1 MSEDNELYLS
11 EEAVLSL
18 VSTLAMEIVRY
29 GEAEAQ
35 LIENSKLS
43 ESEVIVVMKANTLLT
58 FSAMLLVKIVE
69 TGDAELAKMVVA
81 LWTSPAMQD
90 MVQIAFTEEID
101 EAVGVIAQGI
111 ADLEEELN
119 KEKNDPGSQQGD

>member
-69 TGDAELAKMVVA
+69 TGDVELAKMVVA